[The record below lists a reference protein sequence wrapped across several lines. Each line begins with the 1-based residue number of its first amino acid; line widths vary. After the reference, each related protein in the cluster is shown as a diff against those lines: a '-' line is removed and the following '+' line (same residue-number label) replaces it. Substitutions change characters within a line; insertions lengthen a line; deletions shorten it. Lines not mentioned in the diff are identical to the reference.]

1 MKYRL
6 GKLQVRRL
14 INGGY
19 VADGRGKR
27 YTASKELREA
37 LKDIDDKDLYGN
49 IDIFLEDGLIDVAR
63 KSGEVNTDVSN

>member
-49 IDIFLEDGLIDVAR
+49 IDIFL
-63 KSGEVNTDVSN
+63 